1 MIILSEI
8 IIFYFPRKD
17 KEKRRD
23 DELREVEQKNY
34 DLKEQH
40 EKYVKLINKLKLS
53 FTKNNI
59 PLPEFNNAM

>member
-1 MIILSEI
+1 MSEI

-23 DELREVEQKNY
+23 DELREVEQKNC

-53 FTKNNI
+53 CTKNNI

>member
-1 MIILSEI
+1 MKSLF
-8 IIFYFPRKD
+8 FYFPRKH